1 MNTEYKKIIEKE
13 LLNIISLNNKM
24 FEIFLSFDP
33 ATSNYIKI
41 GSLHWIG
48 IKKSYSMVLKGK
60 KYLMWEV
67 NVPGKY
73 YSFISNEDILEMVN
87 IFKKKY
93 IGLESYL

>member
-1 MNTEYKKIIEKE
+1 MNIEYKKVIEKE

-24 FEIFLSFDP
+24 FGIFSSFDP
-33 ATSNYIKI
+33 TKKNYINK
-41 GSLHWIG
+41 SLYWIG
-48 IKKSYSMVLKGK
+48 IKKSHSMVLKGK

-73 YSFISNEDILEMVN
+73 NSFISNEDILEMVS
-87 IFKKKY
+87 IFKDKY